1 MNVSHGISCLLFG
14 KVIFIES
21 LQDQVVSGIFTF
33 RVKCAIM
40 VKICSLED
48 GGLNGQLQVV
58 LENLNKNEA
67 LRYMGYGD
75 TSPDEN
81 ILSMMNECEKAL
93 LAVIKPCCVYH
104 VFDIEEVGEGV
115 AVCGT
120 SLVLKGDAIR
130 EHLAGCCK
138 VVLMAATLSAHADRV
153 IRRYE
158 ATDMTR
164 AVMADFLASAAV
176 EQVCDA
182 AEESIGDEFSSYY
195 RTWRFSPGYGD
206 LPLDIQGSFLD
217 VLQAQKRIGLNA
229 TENNILTPRKSVTA
243 VIGLSENEI
252 QKGRQGCSAC
262 NMKDVCQFR
271 KRGNHCGV

>member
-1 MNVSHGISCLLFG
+1 M
-14 KVIFIES
+14 E
-21 LQDQVVSGIFTF
+21 
-33 RVKCAIM
+33 
-40 VKICSLED
+40 KICSLED
-48 GGLNGQLQVV
+48 GGLNGHLQVG
-58 LENLNKNEA
+58 LESLDKKEA

-75 TSPDEN
+75 TAPDEK
-81 ILSMMNECEKAL
+81 ILSMMDECEKAL
-93 LAVIKPCCVYH
+93 LAVIKPCCIYH
-104 VFDIEEVGEGV
+104 VFDIEEVSNGIS
-115 AVCGT
+115 VCGT
-120 SLVLKGDAIR
+120 SLVLEGNAIR

-138 VVLMAATLSAHADRV
+138 AVLMAATLSAHADRV
-153 IRRYE
+153 IRRFE

-176 EQVCDA
+176 EQVCDQ
-182 AEESIGDEFSSYY
+182 AENAIAQEFVDYY

-217 VLQAQKRIGLNA
+217 VLQAQKLIGLNA
-229 TENNILTPRKSVTA
+229 TASNIRTPRKSVTA

-271 KRGNHCGV
+271 KRGEHCGV